1 MTPAT
6 AESAGQRVW
15 RELRW
20 LARTTASEWTR
31 LRSVRST
38 WWCVA
43 VGAGAMLVFAGLMG
57 YTKQS
62 AIAEDPASA
71 TGISV
76 PQIASHGVFYL
87 VQFAVLALAALASA
101 GEYANR
107 GIVVTLQTTP
117 RRGRVLAAR
126 TLVAATVAFALGT
139 LASALSLAVLGAL
152 IGGPTGASVGESL
165 SMAAR
170 AGVCM
175 ALFAVTVVGLGTALR
190 GVAGTIT
197 AGFALLLVGPLILQ
211 LSGVRWL
218 DDLAAYLPGYA
229 GLEFYSGGDAGLY
242 TAAYDSGPALFS
254 SLVGWALAAQLV
266 GYAELRGRDV

>member
-6 AESAGQRVW
+6 SEPAGQRA
-15 RELRW
+15 RGEPGW
-20 LARTTASEWTR
+20 LARTVASEWTK

-38 WWCVA
+38 WWCAA

-71 TGISV
+71 AGVSV
-76 PQIASHGVFYL
+76 TQLASHGIFYL
-87 VQFAVLALAALASA
+87 VQFAVLALAALAGA

-126 TLVAATVAFALGT
+126 TLVAAAVAFALGT
-139 LASALSLAVLGAL
+139 LASALGLATLGAL
-152 IGGPTGASVGESL
+152 IGGPTGAGVGESL
-165 SMAAR
+165 SMAVR

-175 ALFAVTVVGLGTALR
+175 ALFAVTVVGIGTALR
-190 GVAGTIT
+190 SVAGTIT

-211 LSGVRWL
+211 LSGVLWL
-218 DDLAAYLPGYA
+218 DDLAAHLPGYA

-242 TAAYDSGPALFS
+242 TAAHDSAPVLLS
-254 SLVGWALAAQLV
+254 SLAGWALAAQLV
-266 GYAELRGRDV
+266 GYAELQGRDV